1 MNSTFSTLDQNG
13 FGTKAEPKAVLL
25 ETRDLTKRF
34 GALVAND
41 SVCLRVEAG
50 RIHAILGENGAGKS
64 TLMKMLY
71 GVYRPDDGEIFMD
84 GEPVTLHPPSLA
96 RARGISMVFQDFRL
110 VPALTVLEN
119 IALAVAQSGFAL
131 NARALRRR
139 IGEVSQRY
147 NIAVDADAPVWRL
160 DLGQR
165 QRVEIIKVLTST
177 STRVVIFDEPTSV
190 LTPHEVDAFLKMV
203 GELRR
208 DGYGV
213 LLITHKI
220 NEVLACAD
228 RATVLRAGQVVFS
241 AERGQG
247 FDESELIAQMM
258 GRKYVPAS
266 YDKIAPAHEYSCDAP
281 PALHTANLCVTDDH
295 GRAVLQD
302 VEMTLRAGE
311 ITGVAGISG
320 NGQKELMETLFGL
333 RPCKAGRV
341 ALEGRDLT
349 GRPPRDFLDAKMAY
363 VSEDP
368 LAESIIAGF
377 SILEHMVLAGLPMT
391 HKGLGIDWP
400 QVRVAMVKDD
410 DVRVLDVA
418 APERRADQLSGGNV
432 QRLVLARALVRS
444 PRVLLVNYPS
454 RGLDIGTTSHVHEM
468 LLALRQKGAAILL
481 VSEDLSEL
489 FALSDRLL
497 VLADGKV
504 HGPYDPA
511 LCDAYSIGHIMLGGA
526 TKDAQAQDI
535 QTLEMTEAAA

>member
-1 MNSTFSTLDQNG
+1 MSNTLPMLDHNQPE
-13 FGTKAEPKAVLL
+13 TTTAAKAPLL

-41 SVCLRVEAG
+41 AVCLRVEAG
-50 RIHAILGENGAGKS
+50 QIHAILGENGAGKS

-71 GVYRPDDGEIFMD
+71 GVYRPDDGEIRID
-84 GEPVTLHPPSLA
+84 GEPVKLHPPSLA

-119 IALAVAQSGFAL
+119 IALSVAQSGFRL
-131 NARALRRR
+131 DGRALRKR
-139 IGEVSQRY
+139 IKEVSERY
-147 NIAVDADAPVWRL
+147 NIAVDADAPVWHL

-165 QRVEIIKVLTST
+165 QRVEIIKVLSSS

-190 LTPHEVDAFLKMV
+190 LTPYEVDAFLKMV

-228 RATVLRAGQVVFS
+228 RATVLRGGKVVFS

-247 FDESELIAQMM
+247 FDESELISQMM
-258 GRKYVPAS
+258 GQKYVPAS
-266 YDKIAPAHEYSCDAP
+266 YDKTAPAHKDSREEP
-281 PALHTANLCVTDDH
+281 PALQTTNLCVIDDH
-295 GRAVLQD
+295 GRTVLQD

-333 RPCKAGRV
+333 RSCKAGRV

-349 GRPPRDFLDAKMAY
+349 NRPPRDFLDAKMAY

-368 LAESIIAGF
+368 LSESIISGF
-377 SILEHMVLAGLPMT
+377 SVLEHMVLAGLPMT
-391 HKGLGIDWP
+391 PKSLGIDWP
-400 QVRVAMVKDD
+400 QVRAAMAANEDI
-410 DVRVLDVA
+410 RVLDVA

-444 PRVLLVNYPS
+444 PRVLLVSYPS
-454 RGLDIGTTSHVHEM
+454 RGLDIGTTRHVHEM
-468 LLALRQKGAAILL
+468 LLALRQKGSAILL
-481 VSEDLSEL
+481 ISEDMPEL
-489 FALSDRLL
+489 FALSDRLV
-497 VLADGKV
+497 VLAGGHV

-511 LCDAYSIGHIMLGGA
+511 LCDAYSIGHIMLGGEA
-526 TKDAQAQDI
+526 RAQ
-535 QTLEMTEAAA
+535 TTETGKAAA

>member
-1 MNSTFSTLDQNG
+1 MSNIPTFDPDKPET
-13 FGTKAEPKAVLL
+13 TKAPLL
-25 ETRDLTKRF
+25 ETRGLTKRF

-41 SVCLRVEAG
+41 AVCLQVEAG
-50 RIHAILGENGAGKS
+50 QIHAILGENGAGKS

-71 GVYRPDDGEIFMD
+71 GVYRPDDGEVRID
-84 GEPVTLHPPSLA
+84 GEPVKLHPPSLA
-96 RARGISMVFQDFRL
+96 RAHGISMVFQDFRL

-119 IALAVAQSGFAL
+119 IALSVAQSGFRL
-131 NARALRRR
+131 DGRALRKR
-139 IGEVSQRY
+139 IKEVSQRY
-147 NIAVDADAPVWRL
+147 DIAVDADAPVWQL

-165 QRVEIIKVLTST
+165 QRVEIIKVLSSS

-228 RATVLRAGQVVFS
+228 RATVLRDGKVVFS

-258 GRKYVPAS
+258 GQKFVPAS
-266 YDKIAPAHEYSCDAP
+266 YDKTAPADSRDKP
-281 PALHTANLCVTDDH
+281 PALQTTNLCVSDDH
-295 GRAVLQD
+295 GRTILQD
-302 VEMTLRAGE
+302 VNLTLRAGE

-333 RPCKAGRV
+333 RSCKAGRIV
-341 ALEGRDLT
+341 LEGRDLT
-349 GRPPRDFLDAKMAY
+349 KRPPRDFLDAKMAY

-368 LAESIIAGF
+368 LSESIISGF
-377 SILEHMVLAGLPMT
+377 SVLEHMVLAGLPMT
-391 HKGLGIDWP
+391 PKGLGIDWP
-400 QVRVAMVKDD
+400 QVRAAMAANE

-444 PRVLLVNYPS
+444 PRVLLVSYPS
-454 RGLDIGTTSHVHEM
+454 RGLDIGTTRHVHEM
-468 LLALRQKGAAILL
+468 LLALRQKGSAILL
-481 VSEDLSEL
+481 ISEDMSEL
-489 FALSDRLL
+489 FALSDRLV
-497 VLADGKV
+497 VLAGGHV

-511 LCDAYSIGHIMLGGA
+511 LCDAYSIGHIMLGGEEH
-526 TKDAQAQDI
+526 AQASV
-535 QTLEMTEAAA
+535 QTTERGKAAA